1 MQSHKKAGKHP
12 DKIAMVTVMLR
23 WMILSHSLCSVR
35 DLMFNSN
42 IHYAHTFTLNLFKTK
57 VLGTRY
63 IFISLPMIETRFIS
77 LVFLAVEPTQL
88 SYQLLVSQQIFSWT
102 TRTNRNYS
110 TPFVIHISR
119 RFKNKCSRFRS
130 QRFAKFLRQIW
141 SAYSDLFRI
150 IAISDCTRILKQYL
164 R

>member
-12 DKIAMVTVMLR
+12 NKIAMVTVMLR
-23 WMILSHSLCSVR
+23 WMILSPSLCSVR
-35 DLMFNSN
+35 VLMFNSN

-57 VLGTRY
+57 VLGTCY
-63 IFISLPMIETRFIS
+63 IFIPLPMIETRFIS

-110 TPFVIHISR
+110 TPFVIHILR

-130 QRFAKFLRQIW
+130 QRFANFLDKYDQHILI
-141 SAYSDLFRI
+141 YFVLLQYRI
-150 IAISDCTRILKQYL
+150 VHGY
-164 R
+164 